1 MKKVR
6 RKDKKKNKSLP
17 GPANLNSAQ
26 CPFPSAQPNLHNG
39 ADGWVQLV
47 SSLARARECLSRR
60 LVGPS
65 RQFRLHPNG
74 LARVLR
80 GWRRRNRRRRSDR
93 HGPRCIYTEALYPSE
108 PLETATHDLVSL
120 CVVLPIA
127 AADTRLSRVPPPPKP
142 RTISPLPLFCA
153 RRNSRIRAQPHR
165 RLFWT
170 CGWLGPPRLLTGVPA
185 PPRIRFAPSTG
196 RNTVPIAG
204 NNFPMSHRSSAF
216 V

>member
-65 RQFRLHPNG
+65 R
-74 LARVLR
+74 
-80 GWRRRNRRRRSDR
+80 
-93 HGPRCIYTEALYPSE
+93 
-108 PLETATHDLVSL
+108 
-120 CVVLPIA
+120 
-127 AADTRLSRVPPPPKP
+127 
-142 RTISPLPLFCA
+142 
-153 RRNSRIRAQPHR
+153 
-165 RLFWT
+165 
-170 CGWLGPPRLLTGVPA
+170 
-185 PPRIRFAPSTG
+185 
-196 RNTVPIAG
+196 
-204 NNFPMSHRSSAF
+204 
-216 V
+216 